1 MWEWRKQSSGG
12 VLRNFAK
19 FTGKHRYQSL
29 FRPVVYWGRE
39 PGRGAFPV
47 NFVSNFILKIRL
59 WHICFPVNFVIFLRT
74 HLLYR
79 IPLDDCYWLKY
90 FCKNISILDVIFSVF
105 DLIRKERVNK
115 IFLLETQK
123 QPLDVFHE
131 NRCL

>member
-1 MWEWRKQSSGG
+1 M
-12 VLRNFAK
+12 
-19 FTGKHRYQSL
+19 
-29 FRPVVYWGRE
+29 
-39 PGRGAFPV
+39 

-59 WHICFPVNFVIFLRT
+59 WHMCFPVNFVIFLRT

-90 FCKNISILDVIFSVF
+90 FCKNISIFDVIFSVF

-131 NRCL
+131 NRSNKKYCKIHRKTPVPESFFK